1 MQEKKKKGEKVEVR
15 QIYYPSVLSSVCQTV
30 TLQEI
35 YTSKLYRLCDL
46 FEELQLLNEETRS
59 TRI

>member
-1 MQEKKKKGEKVEVR
+1 MQEEEKKMRKGRSTAK
-15 QIYYPSVLSSVCQTV
+15 YYPSVLSSICQTV

-35 YTSKLYRLCDL
+35 STSKLYRLCDL
-46 FEELQLLNEETRS
+46 FEELQLLNEEPRS